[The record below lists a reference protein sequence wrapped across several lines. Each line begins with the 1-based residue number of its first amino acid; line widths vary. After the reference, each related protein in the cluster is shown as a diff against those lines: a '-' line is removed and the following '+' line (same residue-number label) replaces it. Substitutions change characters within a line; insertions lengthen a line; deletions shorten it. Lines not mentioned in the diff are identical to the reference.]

1 MQYDKIAKSYKA
13 QSVQTAS
20 PGKLVLMLFDGYLR
34 FTTAASRAFDLE
46 DFTKK
51 NEGIN
56 NNLIRAQNIVTELQS
71 SLDMS
76 VPGDLPGTLY
86 RLYDYVLNNLQQANL
101 KKNKDLIA
109 EADKVI
115 SELRDAWAE
124 MLTQNPENPQQPP
137 PQSGSEPGSF
147 SLRA

>member
-34 FTTAASRAFDLE
+34 FTTAAKNSFNEDDL
-46 DFTKK
+46 TKK

-76 VPGDLPGTLY
+76 VPGELPGTLY
-86 RLYDYVLNNLQQANL
+86 RLYDYVLHQLQQANL
-101 KKNKDLIA
+101 QKKPEPID

-115 SELRDAWAE
+115 NELREAWAE
-124 MLTQNPENPQQPP
+124 MLVQNPTDGGSTSTDTQQ
-137 PQSGSEPGSF
+137 GSI
-147 SLRA
+147 SLQA

>member
-34 FTTAASRAFDLE
+34 FTTAAKRAFDE
-46 DFTKK
+46 TDFTKR
-51 NEGIN
+51 NEGVN

-76 VPGDLPGTLY
+76 VPGELLLNSLSLV
-86 RLYDYVLNNLQQANL
+86 RLCPSS
-101 KKNKDLIA
+101 IA
-109 EADKVI
+109 TI
-115 SELRDAWAE
+115 QFAE
-124 MLTQNPENPQQPP
+124 ET
-137 PQSGSEPGSF
+137 
-147 SLRA
+147 RTH